1 MGGKVPSY
9 APRKALKRDEGGSL
23 GDEETAIGTRQT
35 IATNRLPKELGSAL
49 EMGQFYLAKG

>member
-1 MGGKVPSY
+1 MRHVRHSDGM
-9 APRKALKRDEGGSL
+9 RGGSL